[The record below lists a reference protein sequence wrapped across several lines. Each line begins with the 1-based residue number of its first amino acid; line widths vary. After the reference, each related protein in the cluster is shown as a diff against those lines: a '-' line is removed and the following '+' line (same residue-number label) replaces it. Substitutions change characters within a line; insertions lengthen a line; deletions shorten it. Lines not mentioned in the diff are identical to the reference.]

1 MYKVLCVITP
11 VLLLAMFGPNSL
23 TFVASDSILEET
35 DTVRVVYDT
44 TIFFPYG
51 GLYPCHDTLLPDV

>member
-1 MYKVLCVITP
+1 
-11 VLLLAMFGPNSL
+11 MFGPNSL